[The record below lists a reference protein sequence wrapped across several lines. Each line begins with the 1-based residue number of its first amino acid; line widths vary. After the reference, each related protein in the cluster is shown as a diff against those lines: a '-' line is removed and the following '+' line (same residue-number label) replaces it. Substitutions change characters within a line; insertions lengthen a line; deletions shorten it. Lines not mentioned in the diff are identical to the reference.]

1 VGQLKNC
8 SLLCV
13 EKVFTMPGMVPNTPV
28 WKFVSAVVVMMIGA
42 AIAIPLARYAE
53 SDDAPGGV
61 LIAFL
66 IFLGAAA
73 LAIWIVYQRP
83 ESSVRK

>member
-1 VGQLKNC
+1 LKTDC
-8 SLLCV
+8 ILLCA
-13 EKVFTMPGMVPNTPV
+13 EKVFTIPGMVPHTPV
-28 WKFVSAVVVMMIGA
+28 WKFVLGLVVMMIGA

-66 IFLGAAA
+66 IFVGAAA
-73 LAIWIVYQRP
+73 LAIWIVNQRP
-83 ESSVRK
+83 ESSARK